1 MRNNN
6 DSYNSLGC
14 PFDVKKTIAYLVSR
28 LQAIA
33 TMAMSIISS
42 VIAGCNIVVYGFGI
56 GGRSYFY
63 RYHSVRRKD
72 TTAVVAPLF
81 KRPPGTLSF
90 TQYGYHF

>member
-1 MRNNN
+1 MTVIILWAVH
-6 DSYNSLGC
+6 SIT
-14 PFDVKKTIAYLVSR
+14 KTLVYFVSR

-33 TMAMSIISS
+33 TMVMSIISS
-42 VIAGCNIVVYGFGI
+42 VMAGCNIVVYGFGI
-56 GGRSYFY
+56 GGRRYFY
-63 RYHSVRRKD
+63 RYNSVRRKD